1 MKKNRVGILIVVFMV
16 MAVLGGCKKAP
27 EVSDD
32 RGMKHAQSSEE
43 KEIQKIVEEGKGE
56 ENIAP
61 GESVQCSIGTKENGI
76 KIDAKLPAVP
86 EHVYQVTLCASDR
99 LNKNVLETLLDS
111 KNGNI
116 KDVTKECLE
125 EEEKENS
132 SQSKED
138 SEFLIS
144 SFGDGTFMKLTDGEK
159 EVLLQG
165 NTSVYYSDTLLSK
178 RCQKVY
184 KSAKETKISP
194 TKMEYGEKFTANNAK
209 EALLEKLKAVG
220 IKEVHL
226 YEITCYESSD
236 VMFYE
241 MKFTPSYEG
250 MGIASEFGQ
259 VSYGEIFPM
268 GQAWITEEGV
278 ADIDLENFCGKIT
291 EKKKE
296 TGMLNVSQIE
306 KILEK
311 YLESHTIQGSM
322 QMELTNMEFVYYP
335 ILKDTELELVPVW
348 HIYIPMDRWNET
360 KNEEFISKG
369 AAWNIY
375 LNAVNGKL
383 EKVE

>member
-1 MKKNRVGILIVVFMV
+1 MNKNRVGILIVVFMV

-32 RGMKHAQSSEE
+32 REMKHAQSSEE
-43 KEIQKIVEEGKGE
+43 KEIQKIVEEGKGQ

-61 GESVQCSIGTKENGI
+61 GELVQCSIGTKENGI

-86 EHVYQVTLCASDR
+86 EQVYQITLCASDR

-116 KDVTKECLE
+116 KDVTKECLK

-132 SQSKED
+132 SQSRED

-159 EVLLQG
+159 EVFLQG
-165 NTSVYYSDTLLSK
+165 NTSVHYSDIALNEN
-178 RCQKVY
+178 CQKIY

-194 TKMEYGEKFTANNAK
+194 TKMEYGEKFSANNAK

-226 YEITCYESSD
+226 YEITCYESRD

-259 VSYGEIFPM
+259 VSYGEVFPM
-268 GQAWITEEGV
+268 GQAWITQDGV
-278 ADIDLENFCGKIT
+278 ADMDLENFCGKIQ
-291 EKKKE
+291 EKKKQSSI
-296 TGMLNVSQIE
+296 LHISQIK

-311 YLESHTIQGSM
+311 YLENQTVQGSE
-322 QMELTNMEFVYYP
+322 QMKLTDMEFVYYP

-348 HIYIPMDRWNET
+348 HIYIPMEKWNET